1 MEKKNLKT
9 KRVLEDSSSDSDH
22 EQKKRPQININN
34 ALIPEHMKRFLES
47 DDEDEVADLA
57 QMKGGVQKAMMSKF
71 EGKLLKSIILL
82 FLLL

>member
-1 MEKKNLKT
+1 MEKKTLKT
-9 KRVLEDSSSDSDH
+9 KRVLEDSSSDSDNDH
-22 EQKKRPQININN
+22 KKRPQININN
-34 ALIPEHMKRFLES
+34 AVIPEHMKRFLES

-71 EGKLLKSIILL
+71 EDKFLKSIIIF

>member
-1 MEKKNLKT
+1 
-9 KRVLEDSSSDSDH
+9 
-22 EQKKRPQININN
+22 
-34 ALIPEHMKRFLES
+34 MKRFLES

>member
-1 MEKKNLKT
+1 
-9 KRVLEDSSSDSDH
+9 
-22 EQKKRPQININN
+22 
-34 ALIPEHMKRFLES
+34 MKRFLES

-71 EGKLLKSIILL
+71 EDKFLKSIIIF

>member
-9 KRVLEDSSSDSDH
+9 KRVLEDSSSDSDY

-34 ALIPEHMKRFLES
+34 SLIPEHMKRFLES

-71 EGKLLKSIILL
+71 EGKLLKSMIVLY
-82 FLLL
+82 LLL